1 MAQDSDKG
9 SILLKLLI
17 IVLAVALI
25 IVIKIPAKIWN
36 EEDTEKARSEYNMSS
51 IYEAE
56 RYYNRLT
63 KKFTTDKDIL
73 LAELKKDSTLSKV
86 QELVNYT
93 QELRHEI
100 DSYFDVPFVKS
111 LQTISQNIS
120 TITQDLITNQRYFKS
135 DKDILNEA
143 DQLSLKLSMFTSDVK
158 YPNYAM
164 AVTFLDSLYELR
176 RDLSDYS
183 LQTAASRSA
192 FLTEKINSV
201 LNGVETDQFKSE
213 WSDLFTRLDTFRKT
227 VDESEISSQTSVGA
241 RIKEFSGKINNALDD
256 IAKGNKSD
264 DITSANAINQKMGQT
279 YQNFLSDYIVTSK
292 PAQFRL
298 AMEDSMVLYITD
310 ENFDSPVSGEP
321 YKLLINNDSS
331 DIKIESPMLLE
342 ELREKA
348 KPIADKINTLDFIP
362 YYQAYLDT
370 LESIDKKGIAIKQG
384 LRRNIEITV
393 KNKEIEERI
402 KKYRNG
408 SEYSAAKDLLD
419 FVNITNTTQSYS
431 ELTEYIEK
439 ARSAIGIF
447 EQVYG
452 GNLFDNID
460 SLQADITKD
469 LEEYNSILSEIRR
482 LPKGITPFNN
492 ENDALNQIVQSMKK
506 QSSSTGKE
514 LFNSLNTEL
523 DNALL
528 FANEGKTVRVY
539 GVFEKSLQNFGYVNK
554 STKSWEEEKK

>member
-1 MAQDSDKG
+1 
-9 SILLKLLI
+9 
-17 IVLAVALI
+17 
-25 IVIKIPAKIWN
+25 
-36 EEDTEKARSEYNMSS
+36 
-51 IYEAE
+51 
-56 RYYNRLT
+56 
-63 KKFTTDKDIL
+63 
-73 LAELKKDSTLSKV
+73 
-86 QELVNYT
+86 
-93 QELRHEI
+93 
-100 DSYFDVPFVKS
+100 
-111 LQTISQNIS
+111 
-120 TITQDLITNQRYFKS
+120 
-135 DKDILNEA
+135 
-143 DQLSLKLSMFTSDVK
+143 
-158 YPNYAM
+158 
-164 AVTFLDSLYELR
+164 
-176 RDLSDYS
+176 
-183 LQTAASRSA
+183 
-192 FLTEKINSV
+192 
-201 LNGVETDQFKSE
+201 
-213 WSDLFTRLDTFRKT
+213 
-227 VDESEISSQTSVGA
+227 
-241 RIKEFSGKINNALDD
+241 
-256 IAKGNKSD
+256 
-264 DITSANAINQKMGQT
+264 
-279 YQNFLSDYIVTSK
+279 
-292 PAQFRL
+292 
-298 AMEDSMVLYITD
+298 
-310 ENFDSPVSGEP
+310 
-321 YKLLINNDSS
+321 
-331 DIKIESPMLLE
+331 MLLE

-348 KPIADKINTLDFIP
+348 KPIADKIYTLDFIP

-370 LESIDKKGIAIKQG
+370 LESIDKKGIAIKQE

-482 LPKGITPFNN
+482 LPRGITPFNN